1 MISDVLSEAV
11 SDIEEYLQD
20 PVNYF
25 EERDWIKNL
34 VVRMTALRIYL
45 DCPPN
50 TDPQFLNALTR
61 VENQNMLDE
70 VLARRRIDIQ
80 R

>member
-20 PVNYF
+20 PRDYSK
-25 EERDWIKNL
+25 ERDWIKNL
-34 VVRMTALRIYL
+34 VARMTALRVYL

-50 TDPQFLNALTR
+50 TDPQFLEDLKR
-61 VENQNMLDE
+61 VESQYMLDQ
-70 VLARRRIDIQ
+70 VLNQRIQ